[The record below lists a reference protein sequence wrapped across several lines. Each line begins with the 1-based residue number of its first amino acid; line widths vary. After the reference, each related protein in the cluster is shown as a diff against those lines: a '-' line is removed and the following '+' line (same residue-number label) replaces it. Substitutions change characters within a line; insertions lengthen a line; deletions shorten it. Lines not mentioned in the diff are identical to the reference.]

1 MVVLLSHVRQWDA
14 TVAPTPTMPCMV
26 MRLIRRP
33 RGRPRGGG
41 NPDLVAS
48 KEEVL
53 AFFDERIRHYQQ
65 LKEMYL
71 NNELNAWRRRGGSL
85 TFEKR

>member
-1 MVVLLSHVRQWDA
+1 MRDAPNVGTKLLKEH
-14 TVAPTPTMPCMV
+14 PMG
-26 MRLIRRP
+26 RP

-41 NPDLVAS
+41 NPNLAAS

-71 NNELNAWRRRGGSL
+71 NNELNAWRRREGSL